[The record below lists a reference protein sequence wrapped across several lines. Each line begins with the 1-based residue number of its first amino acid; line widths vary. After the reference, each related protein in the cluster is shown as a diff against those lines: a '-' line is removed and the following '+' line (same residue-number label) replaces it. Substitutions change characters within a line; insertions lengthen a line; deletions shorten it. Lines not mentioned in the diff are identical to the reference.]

1 MKSILALV
9 LTLIISPVF
18 AAAGGGGE
26 KENAITTGKIN
37 YLLLEPNFV
46 VNIHGKRG
54 LRYMQAAIQIMT
66 YDAATVTA
74 LQTHAAPI
82 RHDLLML
89 LSDQKIETMQ
99 NAKERERI
107 RHEALKIVQENLEK
121 YAHISP
127 NDTVKDLEEKS
138 HPAGVQE
145 LYFTDLVIQ

>member
-1 MKSILALV
+1 MKKVLALI
-9 LTLIISPVF
+9 LTMIISPVF
-18 AAAGGGGE
+18 SAPGGGD
-26 KENAITTGKIN
+26 KENAVTTGKIN
-37 YLLLEPNFV
+37 YFLLEPNFV

-54 LRYMQAAIQIMT
+54 LRYMQTAIQVMS
-66 YDAATVTA
+66 YDAAAITA
-74 LQTHAAPI
+74 LQTHSAPI

-107 RHEALKIVQENLEK
+107 RHEALEIVQKNLEK

-127 NDTVKDLEEKS
+127 DDTVKDLEEKS
-138 HPAGVQE
+138 HPAGIQE